1 MSLLKS
7 GYGLVGSTDMS
18 WSHPGQ
24 PAVRERPATW
34 AWREGSP
41 GGRSLMKMVDEKGV
55 GGRVSRHKRGN

>member
-18 WSHPGQ
+18 RSHPGQ
-24 PAVRERPATW
+24 PDVRQRPATW
-34 AWREGSP
+34 AWGEGSP
-41 GGRSLMKMVDEKGV
+41 GGRGLIKMVDERGV